1 MIYSI
6 KGKLSGM
13 EKGSVII
20 EAAGVG
26 YQINIPTNLSDRLPP
41 IGSEIKFF
49 THHIV
54 REDLEALYGFL
65 TREEK
70 NLFGLLITV
79 SGVGPKAATSI
90 MSNFSIETITS
101 AIVQGNSGV
110 LATATGVGKKT
121 AEKICIELREK
132 LAKTLGVKPSE
143 MQQAMPDENGIV
155 NDAVAALMTLG
166 YSPKE
171 AREAI
176 FNSKIDL
183 KKAGSVEEI
192 IKSSLR
198 ALI

>member
-6 KGKLSGM
+6 TGKLIGI
-13 EKGSVII
+13 EKGAAII
-20 EAAGVG
+20 ETGGVG
-26 YQINIPTNLSDRLPP
+26 YLIKIPTNLSDRLPS
-41 IGSEIKFF
+41 IGSELKFY

-65 TREEK
+65 NREERS
-70 NLFGLLITV
+70 LFGLLITV
-79 SGVGPKAATSI
+79 SGVGPKAATAI
-90 MSNFSIETITS
+90 MSNFALEMITS
-101 AIVQGNSGV
+101 AIVKGNSEI
-110 LATATGVGKKT
+110 LASAPGVGKKT

-143 MQQAMPDENGIV
+143 MQQAIPNEKGIV

-183 KKAGSVEEI
+183 E
-192 IKSSLR
+192 
-198 ALI
+198 